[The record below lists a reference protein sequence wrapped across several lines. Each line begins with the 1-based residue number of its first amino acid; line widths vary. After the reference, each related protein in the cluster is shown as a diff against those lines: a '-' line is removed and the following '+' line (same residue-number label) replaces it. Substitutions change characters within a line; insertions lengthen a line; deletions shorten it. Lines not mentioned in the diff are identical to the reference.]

1 MSIFKKALASVG
13 VGAAKIDAVLKKSD
27 YVPGELL
34 EGEIN
39 IIGGNVAQKI
49 DAIYVRLY
57 TQYEMERDD
66 KKETQTVLI
75 GEFLAAG
82 AFTIDAKEKK
92 VLSFSNVL
100 PYDIPFT
107 IGRTKVWISTGLDIK
122 QAIDPND
129 VDYINIVPSPFTRK
143 VFQAFEELGF
153 HMKSGGCKE
162 AGKAHSRRL
171 PFVQEFEFVPV
182 SGPFRGKLD
191 EVELV
196 ILSAAENELHVMLQ
210 IDRKQR
216 GLSGWFSEA
225 LDLDESYVS
234 LRIQKQD
241 LVDLK
246 QNLSSL
252 ISKYAG

>member
-13 VGAAKIDAVLKKSD
+13 VGAAKLDTVLKKSD
-27 YVPGELL
+27 YLPGEQI

-39 IIGGNVAQKI
+39 ITGGNVAQNI

-57 TQYEMERDD
+57 TQYEIERDD
-66 KKETQTVLI
+66 KKESQTALI

-82 AFTIDAKEKK
+82 AFTIEAKEKK
-92 VLSFSNVL
+92 VIPFSSVL

-129 VDYINIVPSPFTRK
+129 VDHINIVPSPFTRG
-143 VFQAFEELGF
+143 VFHAFEELGF

-162 AGKAHSRRL
+162 AGRAHRMRL

-182 SGPFRGKLD
+182 SGSFRGKLD

-196 ILSAAENELHVMLQ
+196 ILTATENELDVMLQ

-216 GLSGWFSEA
+216 GLSGLFAEA
-225 LDLDESYVS
+225 LDMDESYVS
-234 LRIQKQD
+234 LRIHKQE
-241 LVDLK
+241 LADLK
-246 QNLSSL
+246 GNLYHL
-252 ISKYAG
+252 INKYAG